1 MHCDDYLLY
10 ANWTSSMK
18 SGRSGVIEG
27 VQFALNRFKKYI
39 ASPVP
44 AHQVITAM
52 NTTFLWHFKIIKT
65 GLKCMHNISVK
76 NSNCKDTH

>member
-1 MHCDDYLLY
+1 
-10 ANWTSSMK
+10 MK

-27 VQFALNRFKKYI
+27 VKFALNRFKKYI

-52 NTTFLWHFKIIKT
+52 NTTIVYRLKLHTRAIIASIR
-65 GLKCMHNISVK
+65 GSLP
-76 NSNCKDTH
+76 